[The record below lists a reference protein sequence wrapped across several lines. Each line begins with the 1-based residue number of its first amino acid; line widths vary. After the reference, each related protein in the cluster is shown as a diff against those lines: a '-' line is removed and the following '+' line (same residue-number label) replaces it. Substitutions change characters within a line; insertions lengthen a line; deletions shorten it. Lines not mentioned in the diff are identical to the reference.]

1 MSNDLTNDMSTGDLE
16 EEELESSAEEN
27 NKRKRSKKK
36 KSLKEVKMAERTKT
50 EAMHEMTDAT
60 GTPAINNGKCK
71 LTEITGT
78 SKNGE

>member
-1 MSNDLTNDMSTGDLE
+1 MSTGDLE
-16 EEELESSAEEN
+16 EEELESGAEEN

-50 EAMHEMTDAT
+50 EAMRETTDAT
-60 GTPAINNGKCK
+60 GTPTINNGKRK